1 MWWEYG
7 GSFIQVPETIVGV
20 FSDLAGNCGAQL
32 RHTYEQ
38 FKHRAGDVPLF
49 RGEEGEKERWLAGVS
64 ECLAGAVEEV
74 STIRQEEL
82 LRAAQFGK
90 CFLDGVSPAGDE
102 ALVGKFAEVSR
113 TLRVLNSLRSPAVSM
128 FLTYREF
135 QSLGIPAVIR
145 HLCERRFF
153 YLAIKICDYLGV
165 SSEEVLVSWSREKIR
180 RGVGNSDE
188 ICRDQLREN
197 LKPFPRVSYKAI
209 AEEAFH
215 CGRKRLATMLLEFE
229 PSMGDRVSVSFPR
242 LSTDR
247 PVGGDGGV
255 SVGVACGDE

>member
-153 YLAIKICDYLGV
+153 YLAIKICYYLGV
-165 SSEEVLVSWSREKIR
+165 SSEEVLV
-180 RGVGNSDE
+180 
-188 ICRDQLREN
+188 
-197 LKPFPRVSYKAI
+197 
-209 AEEAFH
+209 
-215 CGRKRLATMLLEFE
+215 
-229 PSMGDRVSVSFPR
+229 
-242 LSTDR
+242 
-247 PVGGDGGV
+247 
-255 SVGVACGDE
+255 

>member
-38 FKHRAGDVPLF
+38 FKHRVGDVPLF

-90 CFLDGVSPAGDE
+90 CFLDGVFPRGRRS
-102 ALVGKFAEVSR
+102 VG
-113 TLRVLNSLRSPAVSM
+113 
-128 FLTYREF
+128 
-135 QSLGIPAVIR
+135 G
-145 HLCERRFF
+145 
-153 YLAIKICDYLGV
+153 
-165 SSEEVLVSWSREKIR
+165 KIR
-180 RGVGNSDE
+180 G
-188 ICRDQLREN
+188 
-197 LKPFPRVSYKAI
+197 
-209 AEEAFH
+209 
-215 CGRKRLATMLLEFE
+215 
-229 PSMGDRVSVSFPR
+229 SFQNV
-242 LSTDR
+242 TC
-247 PVGGDGGV
+247 V
-255 SVGVACGDE
+255 E